1 MPVFETPAPI
11 AATVELAVGDLRVVA
26 GDRPDTVVEVR
37 PSDPGADADV
47 RAAGQTRVDYADGQL
62 LVKGPKQRG
71 LGLFGRP
78 GSVDVTIELP
88 AASRLQADL
97 QVGGLRAVGP
107 LAECRIKTATGDVQL
122 DRVGTLAVDSA
133 AGRIEVGTVEGRAD
147 ISTGSGKVRVREI
160 GGPAVVKNSNG
171 DSWLGL
177 VIGDLRINAA
187 NGDIAVD
194 RAGAGV
200 VATTANGDVRIGE
213 LARGSASLKTG
224 LGEIEI
230 GIRAGTAARLDV
242 STSFGRV
249 RNQLEGT
256 DGPQATDETLDL
268 RARNGYGDIIV
279 RRATAGVE

>member
-1 MPVFETPAPI
+1 M
-11 AATVELAVGDLRVVA
+11 
-26 GDRPDTVVEVR
+26 
-37 PSDPGADADV
+37 
-47 RAAGQTRVDYADGQL
+47 
-62 LVKGPKQRG
+62 
-71 LGLFGRP
+71 
-78 GSVDVTIELP
+78 
-88 AASRLQADL
+88 
-97 QVGGLRAVGP
+97 GP

-133 AGRIEVGTVEGRAD
+133 AGRVEVGTVEGRAD

-160 GGPAVVKNSNG
+160 DGPAVVKNSNG
-171 DSWLGL
+171 DSW
-177 VIGDLRINAA
+177 IGSVGGDVRVSAA
-187 NGDIAVD
+187 NGDVAVD

-249 RNQLEGT
+249 RNQLEWHRWST
-256 DGPQATDETLDL
+256 SDGRDAGPACPQRLRRHHRPPGHRRCGMTAIKATGLHKSYGSDA
-268 RARNGYGDIIV
+268 RAGRHRPG
-279 RRATAGVE
+279 RRRCPTPGRSACWPAGRSAEAGPTTHAAPGSRG